1 MDAEPLESRSRY
13 TAYLVAVTRGRHLV
27 QVYVA
32 MALTAD
38 HALAVVAGSLTDMTR
53 VELAGALSR
62 NTARRLRLEPGD
74 MRSL

>member
-1 MDAEPLESRSRY
+1 M
-13 TAYLVAVTRGRHLV
+13 V

-38 HALAVVAGSLTDMTR
+38 DALAVVAGSSTEITR

-74 MRSL
+74 TRPL